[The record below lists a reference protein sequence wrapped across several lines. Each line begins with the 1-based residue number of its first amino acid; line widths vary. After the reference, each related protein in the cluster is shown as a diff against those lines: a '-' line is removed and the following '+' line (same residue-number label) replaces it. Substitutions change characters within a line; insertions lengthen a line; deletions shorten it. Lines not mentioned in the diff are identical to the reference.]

1 MVRVDGS
8 ADPVSADSAL
18 TSLFMAGC
26 LLSCSAATRH
36 FIAPAA
42 APPPPVTPSA
52 DLGSPALSDTSGVG
66 RMETSFQIVT
76 RQVKKI
82 SIHMPSS
89 SYSLAR

>member
-8 ADPVSADSAL
+8 ADPVSAL

-52 DLGSPALSDTSGVG
+52 DLGSPAHSDTSGVG
-66 RMETSFQIVT
+66 RMETSFQIDSNKT
-76 RQVKKI
+76 
-82 SIHMPSS
+82 SS
-89 SYSLAR
+89 R